1 VVVAEVRVVGI
12 RDGVDRAVLVV
23 EQHLVKVRIRVRVK
37 IRVRVRGRV
46 RVRVRVQVR
55 VRVRVRVSAVVEQH
69 ERDEHGAGDEEQQAE
84 ETVGDLGSSERV

>member
-46 RVRVRVQVR
+46 
-55 VRVRVRVSAVVEQH
+55 SAVVEQH